1 MRRCPS
7 QEDWAVAFATKNGHA
22 GSFLELMGLADC
34 FLASLM
40 SLWIDAR
47 DEFMRLIDLLLVIHA
62 LVSSVNEP

>member
-1 MRRCPS
+1 MRRCSS

-47 DEFMRLIDLLLVIHA
+47 DEFMRLIGLLLVIHA